1 MYPRE
6 APAQIVGLIHAGLID
21 LAQFDLT
28 EFALDDVNAALPHA
42 AATAGPLQLTVR
54 RPDRNRTGG

>member
-28 EFALDDVNAALPHA
+28 EFGLDEVNDAVDHA
-42 AATAGPLQLTVR
+42 AAQAGPLRLTVL
-54 RPDRNRTGG
+54 RPDR